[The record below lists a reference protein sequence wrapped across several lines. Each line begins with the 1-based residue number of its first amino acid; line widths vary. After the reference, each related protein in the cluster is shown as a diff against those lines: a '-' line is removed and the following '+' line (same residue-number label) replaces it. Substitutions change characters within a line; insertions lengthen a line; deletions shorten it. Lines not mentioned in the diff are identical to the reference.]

1 MISILPLRD
10 RALLQKL
17 NVTEHTDCSH
27 AYCLYDGG
35 KVTAYLLY
43 DMHEKEAFLAK
54 LGGQWDDNIAD
65 GLCRAVF
72 SSLLDLNVDSAR
84 FSPAIDRSLTRRL
97 GFTKGESDTV
107 ESIRSILY
115 HCQSC
120 GCAK

>member
-17 NVTEHTDCSH
+17 NETEHTDCSH

-72 SSLLDLNVDSAR
+72 S
-84 FSPAIDRSLTRRL
+84 PAIDRSLTRRL